1 MREGGSRTSITIM
14 ADDPRPQDAPGP
26 DAERTTRKAVA
37 ISIVAAVGGFLFGFD
52 SSVINGAVDA
62 ITEQFELS
70 ALLSGFT
77 VSCALL
83 AAAVG
88 AWFAGPMS
96 DRMGRT
102 KVMVIAAVAFGV
114 SALGSGF
121 AFAVWDLILWRVLGG
136 LAIGAASVIAP
147 AYIAEVAPAHVRGRL
162 GSLQQLAITV
172 GILAALLS
180 DALIANT
187 AGGAGEETWFGL
199 AAWRWMFLVGVVPA
213 VVWAGLAL
221 SVPESPRYLIA
232 QGEEEKAGGVLREV
246 LGLASPEAVR
256 RKVASIATSMKR
268 EHDPSLRDLRGPRL
282 GLLPVVWVGILLS
295 VFQQAVGINVIFYYS
310 TSLWN
315 SVGFE
320 ESQSTILSVVTAVT
334 NVVVTVVAIAIVDK
348 VGRRPMLLVGS
359 LGMAVSLA
367 LMTVAF
373 TQSTGTGEDISLPGA
388 WGPAALV
395 GANLFIVFFGA
406 TWGPVVWVL
415 LGEMF
420 PGKIRAAALSVAA
433 AAQWIANF
441 IISTTFPPL
450 AELGLPYAYGLYTLL
465 AATSFFFVLRTV
477 RETKGRSLEDMDEVS
492 TGALPGRRG
501 KAPAA

>member
-1 MREGGSRTSITIM
+1 M
-14 ADDPRPQDAPGP
+14 ADSSKAPSTQGP
-26 DAERTTRKAVA
+26 DAERTTGKVIA
-37 ISIVAAVGGFLFGFD
+37 ISVVAAVGGFLFGFD

-62 ITEQFELS
+62 ITDQFALS
-70 ALLSGFT
+70 ALVSGLT

-88 AWFAGPMS
+88 AWFAGPLS

-102 KVMVIAAVAFGV
+102 RVMVIAAVAFGI

-172 GILAALLS
+172 GILTALVS

-199 AAWRWMFLVGVVPA
+199 AAWRWMFLIGVVPA
-213 VVWAGLAL
+213 VVWAALAL

-232 QGEEEKAGGVLREV
+232 KGEDEEAGSVLQQV
-246 LGLASPEAVR
+246 LGLRSAEAVR
-256 RKVASIATSMKR
+256 RKVAEITTSMRR
-268 EHDPSLRDLRGPRL
+268 EDEPSLRDLRGPRL
-282 GLLPVVWVGILLS
+282 GLLPVVWIGILLS

-334 NVVVTVVAIAIVDK
+334 NVIVTLVAIAIVDK

-359 LGMAVSLA
+359 LGMALSLA
-367 LMTVAF
+367 LMTLAF
-373 TQSTGTGEDISLPGA
+373 TQSTGSGEDISLPGM

-395 GANLFIVFFGA
+395 GANLFIIFFGA

-441 IISTTFPPL
+441 VISTTFPPL
-450 AELGLPYAYGLYTLL
+450 AEVGLPYAYGLYTLL
-465 AATSFFFVLRTV
+465 AATSFFFVLKTV

-492 TGALPGRRG
+492 TSALPGRRG
-501 KAPAA
+501 RAAAGSS